1 MPMGD
6 RTGPWGLGP
15 RSGRGL
21 GYCAGFPNPGFMNP
35 SAGFLFRRGVGRG
48 FGRGLGFGRGRGFW
62 RAGYGRCW
70 GYPYPPVAP
79 FTYPPEM
86 MYGYPFPPAYSYP
99 YRISSMPSSQP
110 GGPKS

>member
-15 RSGRGL
+15 KSGRGL
-21 GYCAGFPNPGFMNP
+21 GYCAGFPNPGSMNP
-35 SAGFLFRRGVGRG
+35 GPGFL
-48 FGRGLGFGRGRGFW
+48 FGRGLGRGFGKGRCFW
-62 RAGYGRCW
+62 RAGYGRRW
-70 GYPYPPVAP
+70 GYPYLPVSP
-79 FTYPPEM
+79 FTYPPEI

-99 YRISSMPSSQP
+99 YRISSMPWSQP

>member
-1 MPMGD
+1 MPRGD

-21 GYCAGFPNPGFMNP
+21 GYCSGYPYPGFMNP
-35 SAGFLFRRGVGRG
+35 SAGFLFGRGVGRG
-48 FGRGLGFGRGRGFW
+48 FGRGLGFGGGRGFW
-62 RAGYGRCW
+62 RAGYARCW

-86 MYGYPFPPAYSYP
+86 MYGYPFPPAYSDP

>member
-21 GYCAGFPNPGFMNP
+21 GYCSGYHYPGFMNP
-35 SAGFLFRRGVGRG
+35 SAGFLFGRGVGR
-48 FGRGLGFGRGRGFW
+48 GFGRGRGFW

-70 GYPYPPVAP
+70 GYLYPPVAP

-99 YRISSMPSSQP
+99 YKISPMPSSQLS
-110 GGPKS
+110 G